1 MPKSCKTNMDLGAL
15 LSPSKSPRFFYPK
28 YFSGTNVW
36 FLDMFYTINSMTGN
50 SRCAYSQLYH
60 TVHWH
65 SNTQTQPRLAVLLVV
80 KDHIQLGGECI
91 IAFCCNCNWS
101 SLLVSVHM
109 SFFSTDHIHLY
120 CGLCI
125 INLVRM
131 ALGWVSVR
139 ENDLGEVANVF
150 FIFRRSNKDETR
162 GLRSGCLWR
171 EGQGKDETTE
181 ACTWLKHRAATAC
194 VCVRTCGLWK
204 CVCVALCLCC
214 RYLSGLVSL
223 C

>member
-101 SLLVSVHM
+101 SLLVSVHICVY
-109 SFFSTDHIHLY
+109 FLRPHPFL
-120 CGLCI
+120 
-125 INLVRM
+125 
-131 ALGWVSVR
+131 
-139 ENDLGEVANVF
+139 
-150 FIFRRSNKDETR
+150 
-162 GLRSGCLWR
+162 LRSVYNKSSQNGTGLSVCAWEWFGWSSQCLFH
-171 EGQGKDETTE
+171 
-181 ACTWLKHRAATAC
+181 L
-194 VCVRTCGLWK
+194 
-204 CVCVALCLCC
+204 
-214 RYLSGLVSL
+214 
-223 C
+223 